1 MVRLGQ
7 GRSGYRGVQVYNNV
21 LGSFSDLTDPDLVPL
36 VTRISFLNY
45 FRVIQLVLVGEVL

>member
-21 LGSFSDLTDPDLVPL
+21 LGSFSDLTDSDLVPL
-36 VTRISFLNY
+36 VTRISILNY
-45 FRVIQLVLVGEVL
+45 FRVMRLVLVEEVL

>member
-7 GRSGYRGVQVYNNV
+7 GRSEYRGVQVYNNV

-45 FRVIQLVLVGEVL
+45 FRVMRLVLVGEVL

>member
-7 GRSGYRGVQVYNNV
+7 GRDGYRGVQVYINV

-36 VTRISFLNY
+36 VTRVSFLNY
-45 FRVIQLVLVGEVL
+45 FRVMWLVLVGEVL